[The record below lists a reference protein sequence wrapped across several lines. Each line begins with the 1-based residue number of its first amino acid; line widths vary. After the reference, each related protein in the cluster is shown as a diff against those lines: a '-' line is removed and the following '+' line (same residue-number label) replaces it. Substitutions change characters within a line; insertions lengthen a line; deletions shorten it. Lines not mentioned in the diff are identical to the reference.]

1 VWTGGA
7 AIVLGGVTEVCPPA
21 ADCASVPGHELRD
34 GAAYDPRTNTWRPI
48 PPAPVDV
55 SSAQLVVADGVVVL
69 EDHTVHRSRWFTYQP
84 DHDGWERIHHVSALV
99 SDDLSA
105 FGPRVYVSAGRR
117 IAVYDVTTFRWSFL
131 PRDRIR
137 PALAQRTV
145 TATSSGPVVTG
156 VDATQPNDGTEPSLV
171 LADVWDGT
179 SWRRLPPSDQLQGD
193 FSWTGQ
199 RMVSPSP
206 FTENGGEVNGW
217 GRDIPEG
224 GTLDPATGTW
234 GRLPRAVTGDPDGWA
249 VSAEGQG
256 WFATAGQIYDDDSG
270 RVYTLDR
277 PDGAPDY
284 AVTGVW
290 AGDRLLA
297 FGGTDS
303 AQGFSG
309 DALTNHAWLWTP

>member
-1 VWTGGA
+1 
-7 AIVLGGVTEVCPPA
+7 
-21 ADCASVPGHELRD
+21 
-34 GAAYDPRTNTWRPI
+34 
-48 PPAPVDV
+48 
-55 SSAQLVVADGVVVL
+55 
-69 EDHTVHRSRWFTYQP
+69 
-84 DHDGWERIHHVSALV
+84 
-99 SDDLSA
+99 
-105 FGPRVYVSAGRR
+105 VYVTAGRR
-117 IAVYDVTTFRWSFL
+117 VAVYDVHTSQSSLL
-131 PRDRIR
+131 PPDRIR
-137 PALAQRTV
+137 PALAQRSV

-156 VDATQPNDGTEPSLV
+156 YDATQPNDGVKPSLV
-171 LADVWDGT
+171 LADVWDGQA
-179 SWRRLPPSDQLQGD
+179 WRRLPPSDQLQTG
-193 FSWTGQ
+193 FSWTGH
-199 RMVSPSP
+199 RMVNPSP

-234 GRLPRAVTGDPDGWA
+234 GRLPGALTGDPDGWS
-249 VSAEGQG
+249 VSADGGG

-284 AVTGVW
+284 AVAATW

-309 DALTNHAWLWTP
+309 DALTNRAWLWTP